1 MQLQAK
7 MKEYLDKSK
16 AELKRADHLIF
27 VSLKYTRTVDVIKN
41 IVERLINA
49 YDFGMEALFL
59 YAKSKKKI
67 TSIPTAPL
75 VKAETIKNIFDDD
88 PEIINFINLYRL
100 FRKINTAKFSR
111 ALEYRRHV
119 TMTAFLDDGEIEISI
134 DIISE
139 YFEKTKEFVDYCAQI
154 IEGKN
159 D

>member
-1 MQLQAK
+1 
-7 MKEYLDKSK
+7 MKEFLDK
-16 AELKRADHLIF
+16 AQEELKRADHLIF

-41 IVERLINA
+41 IIERLINA
-49 YDFGMEALFL
+49 YDSSMDALL
-59 YAKSKKKI
+59 KYAKSKKEI
-67 TSIPTAPL
+67 DSLPTAPL
-75 VKAETIKNIFDDD
+75 VKADTIKNIYSED
-88 PEIINFINLYRL
+88 PNIVNFINLYTL
-100 FRKINTAKFSR
+100 FRKINNAKFSR

-139 YFEKTKEFVDYCAQI
+139 YFEKTKEFADYCKNL

>member
-16 AELKRADHLIF
+16 SELKRADHLIF

-49 YDFGMEALFL
+49 YDFGMETLFL

-67 TSIPTAPL
+67 DTFPTAPL
-75 VKAETIKNIFDDD
+75 ARAESIKDLFSDD
-88 PEIINFINLYRL
+88 PQITNFINLYRL

-111 ALEYRRHV
+111 TLEYRRHV
-119 TMTAFLDDGEIEISI
+119 TMTAFLDDGEIEIGI

-139 YFEKTKEFVDYCAQI
+139 YFEKTKEFIDYCGKM
-154 IEGKN
+154 IEVKN